1 MSKVVKSE
9 DQNQVETW
17 LANNLE
23 AFEQQKVRITELLAE
38 LEQCPRLTPRYRGIK
53 KQIATHQKLAITY
66 KQNALNLQ
74 AVLEFPLS
82 GD

>member
-23 AFEQQKVRITELLAE
+23 AYEQQKVRITELLDQLA
-38 LEQCPRLTPRYRGIK
+38 QATDRGVIKGIK

-66 KQNALNLQ
+66 RQNAINLQ